1 MIKSNNKQT
10 NQILA
15 IFDSLEYIKKHND
28 FSYLGNDY
36 NIDDIKDSYKDLK
49 LKNKDNQK
57 MLKILEEA
65 YETISYE
72 LLYNKDEDDQV
83 EYAKNKEFKDF

>member
-1 MIKSNNKQT
+1 MIKSKNKQT

-36 NIDDIKDSYKDLK
+36 NIDDIKKAQAFL
-49 LKNKDNQK
+49 L
-57 MLKILEEA
+57 A
-65 YETISYE
+65 YQGSLGWE
-72 LLYNKDEDDQV
+72 V
-83 EYAKNKEFKDF
+83 